1 MNNLESTLRGL
12 ARAGSE
18 EGSGPAARRLA
29 ERVVREGRADVCYA
43 WLDSPV
49 GPLLGAVTRRG
60 VVQLAYDDGR
70 RDALLE
76 RLAARLSPRVI
87 ESPAPLEPLRRQL
100 EEYFEGRRRE
110 FEVQIDW
117 GLASQF
123 SRRVLTHTARVPYG
137 QVTTYRA
144 VAERAGSPSGARAAG
159 NALGANPIPI
169 VVPCHRVLRTGG
181 DLGGYGGGLNRKRYL
196 LELEGSL
203 PPRLPERPRR
213 G

>member
-1 MNNLESTLRGL
+1 
-12 ARAGSE
+12 
-18 EGSGPAARRLA
+18 
-29 ERVVREGRADVCYA
+29 
-43 WLDSPV
+43 V

-60 VVQLAYDDGR
+60 VVQLAYEDGR
-70 RDALLE
+70 RDALVE

-87 ESPAPLEPLRRQL
+87 ELRAPLEPLRRQL
-100 EEYFEGRRRE
+100 EEYFEGRRRA

-117 GLASQF
+117 GLASKF
-123 SRRVLTHTARVPYG
+123 TRRVLTQTARVPYG

-144 VAERAGSPSGARAAG
+144 VAEQAGTPSGARAAG

-181 DLGGYGGGLNRKRYL
+181 DLGGYGGGLGRKRYL

-203 PPRLPERPRR
+203 PPRLTDPAR
-213 G
+213 GG